1 MAVRLHPAVQP
12 PRKRGGLPVAGHAG
26 HVLFQLLLLFLLL
39 IATGSGRVQAEVQVP
54 PLKTAITDLTGTLSA
69 QQAADLD
76 ARLKAWAQ
84 QKGSQ
89 IAVLMVPTTT
99 PETIEQFSIRVAE
112 AWKIGRKGTDD
123 GVILVVAKED
133 RTVRVEVGYGLE
145 GAIPD
150 AIARRIVDEIIVPRF
165 RAGDFYG
172 GLSEGVTSIIKL
184 VEGEQFPA
192 PAQPL
197 RRPGSGIDLQ
207 MVMGLLVMLVVING
221 VLGKIF
227 GRIFGPA
234 LGSGGAG
241 VLVWLLLG
249 SIAGGIVV
257 AVIGFIMSAVMG
269 GSRGYLPIGMGH
281 GGRGG
286 GFGGGGFGGGG
297 FGGGGGGFGGG
308 GASGRW

>member
-1 MAVRLHPAVQP
+1 MTLHPAMHGP
-12 PRKRGGLPVAGHAG
+12 DLPGPSSKARHARF
-26 HVLFQLLLLFLLL
+26 LLLPLLLCLLLF
-39 IATGSGRVQAEVQVP
+39 AAWPGRLQAEVAVP
-54 PLKTAITDLTGTLSA
+54 PLKAAVTDLTGTLTA
-69 QQAADLD
+69 QQSADLD

-89 IAVLMVPTTT
+89 VAVLIVPTTK

-112 AWKIGRKGTDD
+112 AWKIGRKGSDD
-123 GVILVVAKED
+123 GVIVVVAKED
-133 RTVRVEVGYGLE
+133 RSVRVEVGYGLE

-150 AIARRIVDEIIVPRF
+150 AIARRIVEEIIVPRF
-165 RAGDFYG
+165 RGGDFYG

-184 VEGEQFPA
+184 VEGEKLPA
-192 PAQPL
+192 PASPL
-197 RRPGSGIDLQ
+197 NRPGSGIDLQ

-221 VLGKIF
+221 MLGKIF
-227 GRIFGPA
+227 GRILGSA

-249 SIAGGIVV
+249 SMAGGILV

-286 GFGGGGFGGGG
+286 WGGGGFGGGG

>member
-1 MAVRLHPAVQP
+1 MAMNLHPALLRP
-12 PRKRGGLPVAGHAG
+12 SLSGGLPVAGPAG
-26 HVLFQLLLLFLLL
+26 LVLIQWLLLFLLL
-39 IATGSGRVQAEVQVP
+39 IATWAGPVQAEVALP
-54 PLKTAITDLTGTLSA
+54 PLKMAITDLTGTLTA
-69 QQAADLD
+69 QQSADLD

-89 IAVLMVPTTT
+89 IAVLMVPTTQ

-123 GVILVVAKED
+123 GVIVVVAKED

-165 RAGDFYG
+165 RGGDFYG
-172 GLSEGVTSIIKL
+172 GLSEGVTRIIKL

-192 PAQPL
+192 PANPL
-197 RRPGSGIDLQ
+197 KRPGSGIDLQ
-207 MVMGLLVMLVVING
+207 MVMGLLVMLVMING
-221 VLGKIF
+221 VLGKMF
-227 GRIFGPA
+227 GRIFGSA
-234 LGSGGAG
+234 LGSSGAG

-257 AVIGFIMSAVMG
+257 AVIGFIMSVVLG

-281 GGRGG
+281 GGRG

>member
-1 MAVRLHPAVQP
+1 MAMNLHPALLRP
-12 PRKRGGLPVAGHAG
+12 SLSGGLPVAGPAG
-26 HVLFQLLLLFLLL
+26 LVLIQWLLLFLLL
-39 IATGSGRVQAEVQVP
+39 IATWAGPVQAEVAVP
-54 PLKTAITDLTGTLSA
+54 PLKTAITDLTGTLTA
-69 QQAADLD
+69 QQSADLD

-89 IAVLMVPTTT
+89 IAVLMVPTTQ

-123 GVILVVAKED
+123 GVIVVVAKED

-165 RAGDFYG
+165 RGGDFYG
-172 GLSEGVTSIIKL
+172 GLSEGVTRIIKL

-192 PAQPL
+192 PANPL
-197 RRPGSGIDLQ
+197 KRPGSGIDLQ
-207 MVMGLLVMLVVING
+207 MVMGLLVMLVMING
-221 VLGKIF
+221 VLGKMF
-227 GRIFGPA
+227 GRIFGSA
-234 LGSGGAG
+234 LGSSGAG

-257 AVIGFIMSAVMG
+257 AVIGFIMSVVLG

-281 GGRGG
+281 GGRG